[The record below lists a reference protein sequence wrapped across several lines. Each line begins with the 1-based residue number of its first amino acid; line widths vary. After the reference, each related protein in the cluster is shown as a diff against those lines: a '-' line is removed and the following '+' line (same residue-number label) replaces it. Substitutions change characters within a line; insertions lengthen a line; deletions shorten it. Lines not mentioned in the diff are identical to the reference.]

1 MYSGKLSVVR
11 LRKTMGESAGLDLRN
26 DGGEGM
32 PGGNSG
38 PTSAI
43 AVCTST
49 AAPSISRLRSNCSVS
64 EVLPVE
70 LTEVIESR
78 PAMLVN
84 WRSSTVATADA
95 MVPGSAP
102 GKLALTE
109 SVG

>member
-1 MYSGKLSVVR
+1 MYSGKLSVVG
-11 LRKTMGESAGLDLRN
+11 LRKRMGESGGFDLRN

-32 PGGNSG
+32 PGGSSG
-38 PTSAI
+38 PTSAM

-49 AAPSISRLRSNCSVS
+49 AAPSISRLRSNCSVTD
-64 EVLPVE
+64 VLPVE

-84 WRSSTVATADA
+84 CRSNTVATAEA

-102 GKLALTE
+102 GKLAETD